1 MSVKFNVS
9 LVNVIKSLM
18 ESFLFSAVQC
28 IVFKEYLTE
37 ENSCFVILSTYL
49 NERLCRHCKFPDECP
64 FPGLGGRSLKP
75 GCSFNFSA
83 VKRSA
88 HLKGVHLGRGALS
101 DNYGKWL
108 WVWIPL
114 LLLRLQ
120 ISCLFRTSSFLTFT
134 LREKCQ
140 KKGVFS
146 GPYIPAFGL
155 NTERYS
161 LSLRV
166 QSECRKIRTRKNSVS
181 GHFSRSFREL
191 WNVESLW
198 NAYVTW

>member
-1 MSVKFNVS
+1 MQCSASSSKNIWLKKTLVLSFFQPIWMNASADIANFQMSAPF
-9 LVNVIKSLM
+9 LVWV
-18 ESFLFSAVQC
+18 
-28 IVFKEYLTE
+28 
-37 ENSCFVILSTYL
+37 
-49 NERLCRHCKFPDECP
+49 
-64 FPGLGGRSLKP
+64 G
-75 GCSFNFSA
+75 
-83 VKRSA
+83 A
-88 HLKGVHLGRGALS
+88 HLSRGVHLIFQLQRGALIWRWVHLGRGALS